1 MTKETIVNCWKKS
14 GLIENN
20 QSNEELNSF
29 VEKERSKETEE
40 LDELLKLIGRE
51 EFFKQ
56 FVHPSLRTK
65 IISSEDFIN
74 LEGDSESSI
83 AILSDKEIINICR
96 KESEDDTLTDVEEV
110 AIAVTSKEAYEGFKA
125 FSKYI
130 EQSTTYDEQKLELLQ
145 KCEDCIFE
153 VKQEQMKQ
161 TKINEYFNKNEYFT
175 LEIKYLLLNVL
186 INKIF

>member
-14 GLIENN
+14 GLIDNN
-20 QSNEELNSF
+20 QSNEELNKI

-51 EFFKQ
+51 AFFKQ
-56 FVHPSLRTK
+56 FVHPSLKTE
-65 IISSEDFIN
+65 IISSEDFID

-96 KESEDDTLTDVEEV
+96 IESEDDTQTDVEEV
-110 AIAVTSKEAYEGFKA
+110 AIGVTFKEAYEGFKT

-130 EQSTTYDEQKLELLQ
+130 EQSTTYDDQKLELLQ

-161 TKINEYFNKNEYFT
+161 TRINEYFKKIT
-175 LEIKYLLLNVL
+175 LKD
-186 INKIF
+186 